1 MGYNFLPYD
10 RDQLYLLPPALQDW
24 LPESDLAWFL
34 LDAVAQMDLKKITQT
49 YRTDGWGQA
58 AYEPT
63 MMVALLLY
71 AYCVGE
77 RSSRCIERLCE
88 RDIAFRIIAA
98 NQQPDHTTLARFRQT
113 HEKALAALF
122 TDVLRLCAKAG
133 VVKVGVVA
141 LDGTKIKADAALAA
155 NRTAESIHETVQA
168 MLSEAQRVDEAEDGL
183 YGAERRGDELPE
195 GLRDRH
201 SRRARLQAC
210 QAQLEQEAAE
220 AVAQQQSKLETR
232 QSAEAETGQKKRGRK
247 PKTPKA
253 IAEAAATAT
262 ANVTDPDSRLM
273 KTQAGY
279 VQGYNAQAI
288 VTAEQIVV
296 AAELTQQANDI
307 HQLHPM
313 VAQARENLHTIGH
326 LPPIG
331 TALADAGY
339 CSEANLTTV
348 VANGPELLVATNKDW
363 KQRKAQREQPPPC
376 GRIPTKLTPR
386 ERMERALLTKR
397 GRRLY
402 KLRGQTVEPVFGQIK
417 TVRGCDRFMRRGEQ
431 ACASE
436 WKLLCATHNLL
447 KLWRSGKASW
457 VGQTRRGQQPKLRP
471 GNGEQT
477 RQ

>member
-34 LDAVAQMDLKKITQT
+34 LDAVAQMDLQKIMQT
-49 YRTDGWGQA
+49 YRNDGWGQA

-113 HEKALAALF
+113 HENALAALF

-168 MLSEAQRVDEAEDGL
+168 MLSEAQKVDEAEDGL

-210 QAQLEQEAAE
+210 QAQLEQAAAE
-220 AVAQQQSKLETR
+220 AVAQQQGKLETR
-232 QSAEAETGQKKRGRK
+232 QSEEAETGQKKRGRQ

-253 IAEAAATAT
+253 IAAAAAATAT
-262 ANVTDPDSRLM
+262 ANVTDPDSRIM

-279 VQGYNAQAI
+279 VQGYNAQAL
-288 VTAEQIVV
+288 VTVEQIVV

-326 LPPIG
+326 LQPIG
-331 TALADAGY
+331 TVLADAGY
-339 CSEANLTTV
+339 CSDANLTTV
-348 VANGPELLVATNKDW
+348 VPNGPELLVATNKDW
-363 KQRKAQREQPPPC
+363 KQRKAQREQPPPR
-376 GRIPTKLTPR
+376 GRIPANLPAR

-417 TVRGCDRFMRRGEQ
+417 TVRGCDRFMRRGEP

-447 KLWRSGKASW
+447 KLWRSGKGSW
-457 VGQTRRGQQPKLRP
+457 MGRPSRR
-471 GNGEQT
+471 E
-477 RQ
+477 